1 MDIQTEKLELMRL
14 LIDTE
19 SEEVINELKS
29 VFIKK
34 GYDFWD
40 DLPDNVKENIAISL
54 KQVEEGKLLD
64 HHSVMRDIRA
74 QYGLES

>member
-1 MDIQTEKLELMRL
+1 MRL

-29 VFIKK
+29 VFMKK

-40 DLPDNVKENIAISL
+40 DLPE
-54 KQVEEGKLLD
+54 
-64 HHSVMRDIRA
+64 SVQEIIGR
-74 QYGLES
+74 GLEDVKAGRLHSHESVVHEIKLKYSF

>member
-40 DLPDNVKENIAISL
+40 DLPDNVKDGIE
-54 KQVEEGKLLD
+54 K
-64 HHSVMRDIRA
+64 
-74 QYGLES
+74 GLEDVKEGRLHSQ

>member
-1 MDIQTEKLELMRL
+1 MDIQTEKLKLVRL

-29 VFIKK
+29 VFMKK

-40 DLPDNVKENIAISL
+40 DLPESL
-54 KQVEEGKLLD
+54 QEIIG
-64 HHSVMRDIRA
+64 R
-74 QYGLES
+74 GLEDVKSGRLHSHESVVHEIKLKYSF

>member
-34 GYDFWD
+34 GCDFWD
-40 DLPDNVKENIAISL
+40 DLPESVQESIDKGLEDVKEGRLHSHESVVDEIKL
-54 KQVEEGKLLD
+54 K
-64 HHSVMRDIRA
+64 
-74 QYGLES
+74 YGF

>member
-1 MDIQTEKLELMRL
+1 MDIQTEKLELIRL

-29 VFIKK
+29 VFTKK

-40 DLPDNVKENIAISL
+40 DLPE
-54 KQVEEGKLLD
+54 
-64 HHSVMRDIRA
+64 SV
-74 QYGLES
+74 Q